1 MAGENVG
8 LRAAVKPLKE
18 AIVERSER
26 GLSILLGAIGSVLLI
41 ACLNLAILNL
51 VRAER
56 RSLDSAV
63 RIALGAS
70 RAQLLRQALVEALL
84 LAALGTLFGV
94 AIAAM
99 GLDTLI
105 ALSPADTPRLDEA
118 RIDGRVLL
126 FALALT
132 VTTSLL
138 FGVLPAWRT
147 AQSRGEH
154 VLTTGRRTTATI
166 RAVHLRSI
174 FVATQVSLGVM
185 LLIAAGLLLGSFSRV
200 IQADKGFHA
209 PTVLASEITLPAG
222 RYGKVEQVYQFYQR
236 LLESLSA
243 SPGIHS
249 AAIVSALPL
258 QGETCVDGAFLP
270 GDSRPPLERPM
281 ANVRFISSD
290 YFRTMGI
297 SLLSGRTFNETD
309 RTHRVAVISE
319 RVAQTLWPGQ
329 DPLGRSFARSEKE
342 TFEVI
347 GVVGDVARMWTNNS

>member
-1 MAGENVG
+1 
-8 LRAAVKPLKE
+8 
-18 AIVERSER
+18 
-26 GLSILLGAIGSVLLI
+26 
-41 ACLNLAILNL
+41 
-51 VRAER
+51 
-56 RSLDSAV
+56 
-63 RIALGAS
+63 
-70 RAQLLRQALVEALL
+70 
-84 LAALGTLFGV
+84 
-94 AIAAM
+94 M

-138 FGVLPAWRT
+138 FGVLPAWRM

-166 RAVHLRSI
+166 RAVHLRNI

-297 SLLSGRTFNETD
+297 SLLSGRTFNGTD

-342 TFEVI
+342 IFEVI
-347 GVVGDVARMWTNNS
+347 GVVGDVRERGQTTRDYGLPPLLGGGIGLQCAFHGRRGPAHERWLIDYRLRS